1 MSTGLIQGYIEAQA
15 RRSPR
20 RRKTGLPVITISREA
35 GAGAV
40 TIGELVAKRLNVQS
54 KGADTCPWTV
64 FDRNLVKRV
73 LEDHE
78 LPARIKEFMPEDTVF
93 NLRDAV
99 EELLGLHPANWT
111 LVQHTTDTILR
122 LAHLGNAIVVGR
134 GANIITANMPT
145 ALHVRLV
152 APLVARI
159 EHAARFYRLNMKEA
173 AQFVAKTDRA
183 RARYVK
189 RHFNARIN
197 DPLQYHL
204 TINTGQVPFEE
215 AARIIAEAVPKP
227 HS

>member
-1 MSTGLIQGYIEAQA
+1 MSSGLIQGYIEAQA

-20 RRKTGLPVITISREA
+20 RRKAGLPVITISRET

-40 TIGELVAKRLNVQS
+40 TIGELVAKRLNEQS
-54 KGADTCPWTV
+54 KGTDTCPWTV

-152 APLVARI
+152 APLETRI
-159 EHAARFYRLNMKEA
+159 EHVARFYRMNVKEA
-173 AQFVAKTDRA
+173 TQFVAKTDRA

-189 RHFNARIN
+189 RHFNTRIN

-204 TINTGQVPFEE
+204 LINTGQVGFEE
-215 AARIIAEAVPKP
+215 TARIIADASPRP
-227 HS
+227 CS